1 MYARDSAILA
11 TPIGRIL
18 IEGGE
23 TVTRIMIGGVDEA
36 ARRGGGEAVRAALE
50 QLEAY
55 FAGERRDF
63 DLPLAP
69 STTPRGEVLR
79 AAIVSVGYGDTASYG
94 EVARTI
100 GSSPRALGQACRRN
114 PFPIVI
120 PCHRVTGGT
129 GHYSAGE
136 GLPTK
141 NWLLNHE
148 RHWSMSNG

>member
-1 MYARDSAILA
+1 MYARDSTVIA
-11 TPIGRIL
+11 TPVGRIL

-23 TVTRIMIGGVDEA
+23 VVTGITIGVDDA
-36 ARRGGGEAVRAALE
+36 PRLANADALRAAAE

-69 STTPRGEVLR
+69 LSTPRGEVLR
-79 AAIVSVGYGDTASYG
+79 AAIVAVGYGETASYG
-94 EVARTI
+94 EVARAI

-120 PCHRVTGGT
+120 PCHRITGGA
-129 GHYSAGE
+129 GHYSAGD
-136 GLPTK
+136 GLVTK

-148 RHWSMSNG
+148 RDWS